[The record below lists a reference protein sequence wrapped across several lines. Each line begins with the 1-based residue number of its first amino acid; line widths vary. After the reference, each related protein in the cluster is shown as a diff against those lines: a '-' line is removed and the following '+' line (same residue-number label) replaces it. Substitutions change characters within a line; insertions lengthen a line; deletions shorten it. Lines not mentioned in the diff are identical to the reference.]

1 MGRFVRG
8 ALVASPVW
16 FCLSRQLIVLLV
28 LLGVIGSMRIEWL
41 MPAALGAALYMV
53 PQLYFTH
60 YTFRYRDLSNAALM
74 VYSSK
79 WGELG
84 KFLLTVSGF
93 ALVWRFHSGVDVPVL
108 MGVYGVFWLAQLF
121 IANAL
126 LKALP
131 Q

>member
-1 MGRFVRG
+1 M
-8 ALVASPVW
+8 ANPVW
-16 FCLSRQLIVLLV
+16 FCLSRQLCLMLV
-28 LLGVIGSMRIEWL
+28 LLGLVSLVQVEWVV
-41 MPAALGAALYMV
+41 PAALGAALFIV

-60 YTFRYRDLSNAALM
+60 YTFRYRGLSNAALM

-93 ALVWRFHSGVDVPVL
+93 ALLWRFYPSVNVIVL
-108 MGVYGVFWLAQLF
+108 MSVYGVFWLAQLF

-126 LKALP
+126 MKTLP